1 MYKIL
6 IVDDEPD
13 VVSLIRDY
21 FEINGYE
28 TLAAFNGEKAMEL
41 ALQQPDVILL
51 DINMPQMDGLAVC
64 RGFGTMCP
72 VLSFS

>member
-28 TLAAFNGEKAMEL
+28 TLAAFNGDRKS
-41 ALQQPDVILL
+41 V
-51 DINMPQMDGLAVC
+51 V
-64 RGFGTMCP
+64 
-72 VLSFS
+72 